1 MLSEFGSFSAY
12 TDNGS
17 HLWLPAG
24 FYDFKIETAEQ
35 FKEMLEE
42 AHGEW
47 WQDWQSED
55 EYDQILYKL
64 FAAEV

>member
-1 MLSEFGSFSAY
+1 
-12 TDNGS
+12 
-17 HLWLPAG
+17 LWLPAG

-35 FKEMLEE
+35 FKEVLEE
-42 AHGEW
+42 AYGEW

-55 EYDQILYKL
+55 EYDKILYKL